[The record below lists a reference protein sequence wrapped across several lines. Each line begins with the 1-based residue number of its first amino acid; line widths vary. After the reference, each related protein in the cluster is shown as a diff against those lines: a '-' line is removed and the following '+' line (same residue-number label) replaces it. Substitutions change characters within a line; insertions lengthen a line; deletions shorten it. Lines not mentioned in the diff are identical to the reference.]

1 MFCDPVSVPL
11 NIWCVFML
19 PGYFQRVVSG
29 DDFIPAKH
37 SAQPWRT
44 VSAQQVL
51 AAGTVTVAVLALDH

>member
-1 MFCDPVSVPL
+1 M
-11 NIWCVFML
+11 
-19 PGYFQRVVSG
+19 SG

-51 AAGTVTVAVLALDH
+51 AAGTVTVAVLGP